1 MVIPRIIGYDT
12 ENRAILVA
20 NFWRKEEE
28 IIV

>member
-12 ENRAILVA
+12 ESRAIIVA